1 MKSAPNEISKQ
12 SNTVS
17 RFVSG
22 DKCWV
27 KDAGGG
33 LFDAC

>member
-1 MKSAPNEISKQ
+1 MKSAPNEISKYG
-12 SNTVS
+12 NTVS

-22 DKCWV
+22 DKWSV

-33 LFDAC
+33 LLDAY